1 MRIKQK
7 KAEEIH
13 IGHRKTDEQVVDI
26 DNPFYQ
32 PQYRDCVANPK
43 KVGAIINAADNPIAI
58 MHKKGHITD
67 AQKRAADKF
76 YQCYIVSLGSSNMGL
91 DYRRQKVD
99 GGRYGSHAMIKPIT
113 AKQEL
118 LHAKSLLGYNYEIVE
133 LIAGKGLT
141 VAKLSPNKRRQN
153 HLFQTLRDCLD
164 VLSELWGFSAKRKWL
179 NN

>member
-1 MRIKQK
+1 MRIRQK

-32 PQYRDCVANPK
+32 RQYRDCVANPK

-99 GGRYGSHAMIKPIT
+99 GGRFGSHAMIKPIA

-118 LHAKSLLGYNYEIVE
+118 LHAKSVLGVVWYDLVVMVAGQGVP
-133 LIAGKGLT
+133 IARGFK
-141 VAKLSPNKRRQN
+141 NKREQN
-153 HLFQTLRDCLD
+153 IQAHNLRECLN
-164 VLSELWGFSAKRKWL
+164 VLAELWGYAPQKKVV
-179 NN
+179 

>member
-1 MRIKQK
+1 MRIRQK

-32 PQYRDCVANPK
+32 RQYRDCVANPK

-99 GGRYGSHAMIKPIT
+99 GGRFGSHAMIKPIS
-113 AKQEL
+113 AQQEL
-118 LHAKSLLGYNYEIVE
+118 LHAKSVLGVVWYDLVVMVAGQGVT
-133 LIAGKGLT
+133 IARGFK
-141 VAKLSPNKRRQN
+141 NKREQN
-153 HLFQTLRDCLD
+153 IQAHNLRECLN
-164 VLSELWGFSAKRKWL
+164 VLAELWGYAPQKKVV
-179 NN
+179 